1 MARRPNIAARD
12 GDDVENIA
20 AYPRNQPATRNS
32 VSEKRRATR
41 EARCRITITP
51 PSVTSATHITTHGT
65 AASRIW
71 KGTGA
76 LYVSSRPQP
85 ISHAHRVIASIVTS

>member
-12 GDDVENIA
+12 WDDVENIA

-32 VSEKRRATR
+32 ISAKRRATR
-41 EARCRITITP
+41 EARWRITITP

-65 AASRIW
+65 AASRNW
-71 KGTGA
+71 KGTAA
-76 LYVSSRPQP
+76 LYVGRAARNPFLTHTFSSPAS
-85 ISHAHRVIASIVTS
+85 SH